1 MKKWKFVEHT
11 QHESSLIC
19 LSANRSL
26 ASLPQAGLLFLASSQ
41 LQWTVVCGQLTI
53 FLKTNLHSQSTC
65 TYIGVMKK
73 LVLVFLFVCTC
84 FLGFAKELESKT
96 FLVLFDEAELELLQ
110 TDMGSIAEQ
119 LNPFFP
125 TKSYEGNS
133 ELALLIEIP
142 TTTFNECLLGEY
154 WISLSDGR
162 RFQLQQLAFRVFDL
176 SENKALYQRYVSKYE
191 SDLEQKK
198 KAQKLSKPATTP

>member
-1 MKKWKFVEHT
+1 MHT
-11 QHESSLIC
+11 IC
-19 LSANRSL
+19 
-26 ASLPQAGLLFLASSQ
+26 P
-41 LQWTVVCGQLTI
+41 
-53 FLKTNLHSQSTC
+53 
-65 TYIGVMKK
+65 YIGVMKK

-84 FLGFAKELESKT
+84 CLGFAKERESKT
-96 FLVLFDEAELELLQ
+96 FLVLFDETELEQLQ

-125 TKSYEGNS
+125 TKTYGGNS

-142 TTTFNECLLGEY
+142 SAAFNECLLGEY

-176 SENKALYQRYVSKYE
+176 RENKALYQRYVSKYE
-191 SDLEQKK
+191 ADLEHKK
-198 KAQKLSKPATTP
+198 KVQKPAKPATNP

>member
-1 MKKWKFVEHT
+1 
-11 QHESSLIC
+11 
-19 LSANRSL
+19 
-26 ASLPQAGLLFLASSQ
+26 
-41 LQWTVVCGQLTI
+41 VVCRLLTI
-53 FLKTNLHSQSTC
+53 IFSLQLENATHLPLYWGNEKVSL
-65 TYIGVMKK
+65 G
-73 LVLVFLFVCTC
+73 LPFVCTC

>member
-1 MKKWKFVEHT
+1 
-11 QHESSLIC
+11 
-19 LSANRSL
+19 
-26 ASLPQAGLLFLASSQ
+26 
-41 LQWTVVCGQLTI
+41 
-53 FLKTNLHSQSTC
+53 
-65 TYIGVMKK
+65 MKK
-73 LVLVFLFVCTC
+73 LVLVFLFVCTYC
-84 FLGFAKELESKT
+84 LGFAKELESKT
-96 FLVLFDEAELELLQ
+96 FLVLFDEAELEMLQ

-142 TTTFNECLLGEY
+142 TTAFNECLLGEY

-176 SENKALYQRYVSKYE
+176 SENKAIYLRYVSNYE
-191 SDLEQKK
+191 ADLEQKK
-198 KAQKLSKPATTP
+198 KALKSARSASTP